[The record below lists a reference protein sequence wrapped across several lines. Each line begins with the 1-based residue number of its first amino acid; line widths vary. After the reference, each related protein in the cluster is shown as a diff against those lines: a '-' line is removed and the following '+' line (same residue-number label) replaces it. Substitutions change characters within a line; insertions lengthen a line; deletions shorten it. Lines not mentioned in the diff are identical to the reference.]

1 MLDSV
6 RNNLLSGWSLVII
19 ISICALPFVFLGT
32 GSLGTVFGSN
42 FGSVNGEKIEEIDIQ
57 IAQNRV
63 TQNYREIFG
72 DEFDFGLLS
81 EEQQVEAINNE
92 IIRQKVILAEVRS
105 LGLLNNEEIRN
116 SKKDILKNQDFYI
129 DGQFD
134 EGRFE
139 AFVNAN
145 GFTKDDFIEMLTR
158 MESSNTYLKTIT
170 SNFVTNH
177 EIKAFIELIEKTIDI
192 DFIKISFDE
201 ILNTVSSSL
210 EEQANY
216 YQNNSDSFMSEEKR
230 GIQYF
235 KLDISDFTKD
245 INVPENYYEEAY
257 LAYSQEVDNS
267 SQKRISHIMI
277 DKSNYDNEEE
287 ALQAISILQEK
298 ILNGDDFALI
308 AQNYSE
314 DLLTKD
320 SGGDLDY
327 FSADL
332 FPMEFET
339 EVNNL
344 NLNETSNVINLEST
358 IHILKVTEIFQE
370 ELLSFEDKKASLEA
384 ELIEAESLAL
394 LNEEYFKILDLIDAG
409 NSFNEIHDLYLSNI
423 EQINPTS
430 YSNFTNE
437 SLLEY
442 KDDIFSMNTS
452 INIISNDDGL
462 IVYNL
467 NSIEEPRVLSF
478 DEVQE
483 TINEILVNQKAIVAR
498 EEILQKLESISS
510 DEFLNFAND
519 YSYLTVENF
528 VNVKSNASILPRDV
542 INELFEKELD
552 TISLIPTSNDYY
564 LVSLYGINKPSSEVI
579 NSLIDD
585 YKSLSSDQVNSK
597 LFGIINN
604 ELYTNIRNDIRIGV
618 N

>member
-57 IAQNRV
+57 IAQSRV

-72 DEFDFGLLS
+72 DDFDFSVLS
-81 EEQQVEAINNE
+81 EEQLTEEINNE

-105 LGLLNNEEIRN
+105 LGLLNKEEIRN
-116 SKKDILKNQDFYI
+116 SKKEILKNQDFYI
-129 DGQFD
+129 DGKFD

-158 MESSNTYLKTIT
+158 MESSNRYLQTIT

-177 EIKAFIELIEKTIDI
+177 EIKSFIELIEKTVDI

-201 ILNTVSSSL
+201 ILNTVFSSL
-210 EEQANY
+210 EEQAEY
-216 YQNNSDSFMSEEKR
+216 YQNNSDSFLSEEKR
-230 GIQYF
+230 GLQYF
-235 KLDISDFTKD
+235 KLDAANFIKNIT
-245 INVPENYYEEAY
+245 IPENYFEEAY
-257 LAYSQEVDNS
+257 LEYSQEVKNS

-277 DKSNYDNEEE
+277 DKSNYNNDDD
-287 ALQAISILQEK
+287 ALQAMLEVQQKIIS
-298 ILNGDDFALI
+298 GDDFAEI
-308 AQNYSE
+308 AQNFSE

-332 FPMEFET
+332 FPTEFET

-344 NLNETSNVINLEST
+344 SLNEVSNLINLETT
-358 IHILKVTEIFQE
+358 IHIIKVTEVFQE
-370 ELLSFEDKKASLEA
+370 ELLSFEDKKAALEA
-384 ELIEAESLAL
+384 ELMEAEGLAL
-394 LNEEYFKILDLIDAG
+394 LNEEYFEILDLIDVG
-409 NSFNEIHDLYLSNI
+409 NSFTKIHDSYNAEIKTIS
-423 EQINPTS
+423 PTS
-430 YSNFTNE
+430 YANFTDE
-437 SLLEY
+437 VLIDY
-442 KDDIFSMNTS
+442 KDDIFSMNSS
-452 INIISNDDGL
+452 INIISNNDEL
-462 IVYNL
+462 IIYTL
-467 NSIEEPRVLSF
+467 DSIEEPRVLSF
-478 DEVQE
+478 EEVQE
-483 TINEILVNQKAIVAR
+483 SINEILVNQKAILVR
-498 EEILQKLESISS
+498 EEILQKLDSISS
-510 DEFLNFAND
+510 DEFLDFASQ
-519 YSYLTVENF
+519 YPYLTVENF
-528 VNVKSNASILPRDV
+528 INVKSNASILPRDV
-542 INELFEKELD
+542 INQLFEKELG
-552 TISLIPTSNDYY
+552 TISLIPASNDYY
-564 LVSLYGINKPSSEVI
+564 LVSLYGINKPSSEVV

-585 YKSLSSDQVNSK
+585 YKLLSSDQVNSK

-604 ELYTNIRNDIRIGV
+604 ELYTNIRSDIRIGV

>member
-1 MLDSV
+1 MV
-6 RNNLLSGWSLVII
+6 VVII
-19 ISICALPFVFLGT
+19 ISVCALPFVFLGT

-63 TQNYREIFG
+63 TQNYREVFG
-72 DEFDFGLLS
+72 DDFDFGLLS

-158 MESSNTYLKTIT
+158 MESSNKYLQTIT

-177 EIKAFIELIEKTIDI
+177 ETKTFIELIEKTIDI

-210 EEQANY
+210 EEQADY
-216 YQNNSDSFMSEEKR
+216 YKNNTNSFMSEEKR
-230 GIQYF
+230 GLQYF

-277 DKSNYDNEEE
+277 DKSNYDNEEK

-298 ILNGDDFALI
+298 ISNGDDFALI
-308 AQNYSE
+308 AKNFSE

-332 FPMEFET
+332 FPIEFEK
-339 EVNNL
+339 EVSNL

-358 IHILKVTEIFQE
+358 IHILKVTEVFQE

-394 LNEEYFKILDLIDAG
+394 LNEEYFEILDLIDAG
-409 NSFNEIHDLYLSNI
+409 NSFNEIHDLYLANI

-430 YSNFTNE
+430 YSNFSDE
-437 SLLEY
+437 SFLDY
-442 KDDIFSMNTS
+442 KDDIFTMNTS

-483 TINEILVNQKAIVAR
+483 TINEILVNQKAIVVR
-498 EEILQKLESISS
+498 EEILQKLDSISS

-542 INELFEKELD
+542 INQLFEKELD

>member
-57 IAQNRV
+57 IAQSRV

-72 DEFDFGLLS
+72 DDFDFSVLS
-81 EEQQVEAINNE
+81 EEQLTEEINNE

-105 LGLLNNEEIRN
+105 LGLLNKEEIRN
-116 SKKDILKNQDFYI
+116 SKKEILKNQDFYI

-158 MESSNTYLKTIT
+158 MESSNRYLQTIT

-177 EIKAFIELIEKTIDI
+177 EIKSFIELIEKTVDI

-201 ILNTVSSSL
+201 ILNTVFSSL
-210 EEQANY
+210 EEQAEY
-216 YQNNSDSFMSEEKR
+216 YQNNSDSFLSEEKR
-230 GIQYF
+230 GLQYF
-235 KLDISDFTKD
+235 KLDAANFIKNIT
-245 INVPENYYEEAY
+245 IPENYFEEAY
-257 LAYSQEVDNS
+257 LEYSQEVNNS

-277 DKSNYDNEEE
+277 DKSNYNNDDD
-287 ALQAISILQEK
+287 ALQAMREVQQKIIS
-298 ILNGDDFALI
+298 GDDFAEI
-308 AQNYSE
+308 AQNFSE

-332 FPMEFET
+332 FPTEFET

-344 NLNETSNVINLEST
+344 SLNEVSNLINLETT
-358 IHILKVTEIFQE
+358 IHIIKVTEVFQE
-370 ELLSFEDKKASLEA
+370 ELLSFEDKKAALEA
-384 ELIEAESLAL
+384 ELMEAEGLAL
-394 LNEEYFKILDLIDAG
+394 LNEEYFEILDLIDAG
-409 NSFNEIHDLYLSNI
+409 NSFTKIHDSYNAEIKTIS
-423 EQINPTS
+423 PTS
-430 YSNFTNE
+430 YANFTDE
-437 SLLEY
+437 VLIDY
-442 KDDIFSMNTS
+442 KDDIFSMNSS
-452 INIISNDDGL
+452 INIISNNDEL
-462 IVYNL
+462 IIYTL
-467 NSIEEPRVLSF
+467 DSIEEPRVLSF
-478 DEVQE
+478 EEVQE
-483 TINEILVNQKAIVAR
+483 SINEILVNQKAILVR
-498 EEILQKLESISS
+498 EEILQKLDSISS
-510 DEFLNFAND
+510 DEFLDFASQ
-519 YSYLTVENF
+519 YPYLTVENF
-528 VNVKSNASILPRDV
+528 INVKSNASILPRDV
-542 INELFEKELD
+542 VNQLFEKELG
-552 TISLIPTSNDYY
+552 TISLIPASNDYY
-564 LVSLYGINKPSSEVI
+564 LVSLYGINKPSSEVV

-585 YKSLSSDQVNSK
+585 YKLLSSDQVNSK

-604 ELYTNIRNDIRIGV
+604 ELYTNIRSDIRIGV

>member
-57 IAQNRV
+57 IAQSRV

-72 DEFDFGLLS
+72 DDFDFSVLS
-81 EEQQVEAINNE
+81 EEQLTEEINNE

-105 LGLLNNEEIRN
+105 LGLLNKEEIRN
-116 SKKDILKNQDFYI
+116 SKKEILKNQDFYI

-158 MESSNTYLKTIT
+158 MESSNRYLQTIT

-177 EIKAFIELIEKTIDI
+177 EIKSFIELIEKTVDI

-201 ILNTVSSSL
+201 ILNTVFSSL
-210 EEQANY
+210 EEQAEY
-216 YQNNSDSFMSEEKR
+216 YQNNSDSFLSEEKR
-230 GIQYF
+230 GLQYF
-235 KLDISDFTKD
+235 KLDAANFIKNIT
-245 INVPENYYEEAY
+245 IPENYFEEAY
-257 LAYSQEVDNS
+257 LEYSQEVNNS

-277 DKSNYDNEEE
+277 DKSNYNNDDD
-287 ALQAISILQEK
+287 ALQAMREVQQKIIS
-298 ILNGDDFALI
+298 GDDFAEI
-308 AQNYSE
+308 AQNFSE

-332 FPMEFET
+332 FPTEFET

-344 NLNETSNVINLEST
+344 SLNEVSNLINLETT
-358 IHILKVTEIFQE
+358 IHIIKVTEVFQE
-370 ELLSFEDKKASLEA
+370 ELLSFEDKKAALEA
-384 ELIEAESLAL
+384 ELMEAEGLAL
-394 LNEEYFKILDLIDAG
+394 LNEEYFEILDLIDAG
-409 NSFNEIHDLYLSNI
+409 NSFTKIHDSYNAEIKTIS
-423 EQINPTS
+423 PTS
-430 YSNFTNE
+430 YANFTDE
-437 SLLEY
+437 VLIDY
-442 KDDIFSMNTS
+442 KDDIFSMNSS
-452 INIISNDDGL
+452 INIISNNDEL
-462 IVYNL
+462 IIYTL
-467 NSIEEPRVLSF
+467 DSIEEPRVLSF
-478 DEVQE
+478 EEVQE
-483 TINEILVNQKAIVAR
+483 SINEILVNQKAILVR
-498 EEILQKLESISS
+498 EEILQKLDSISS
-510 DEFLNFAND
+510 DEFLDFASQ
-519 YSYLTVENF
+519 YPYLTVENF

-542 INELFEKELD
+542 INQLFEKELG
-552 TISLIPTSNDYY
+552 TISLIPASNDYY
-564 LVSLYGINKPSSEVI
+564 LVSLYGINKPSSEVV

-585 YKSLSSDQVNSK
+585 YKLLSSDQVNSK

-604 ELYTNIRNDIRIGV
+604 ELYTNIRSDIRIGV

>member
-57 IAQNRV
+57 IAQSRV

-72 DEFDFGLLS
+72 DDFDFSVLS
-81 EEQQVEAINNE
+81 EEQLTEEINNE

-105 LGLLNNEEIRN
+105 LGLLNKEEIRN
-116 SKKDILKNQDFYI
+116 SKKEILKNQDFYI

-158 MESSNTYLKTIT
+158 MESSNRYLQTIT

-177 EIKAFIELIEKTIDI
+177 EIKSFIELIEKTVDI

-201 ILNTVSSSL
+201 ILNTVFSSL
-210 EEQANY
+210 EEQAEY
-216 YQNNSDSFMSEEKR
+216 YQNNSDSFLSEEKR
-230 GIQYF
+230 GLQYF
-235 KLDISDFTKD
+235 KLDAADFIKNIT
-245 INVPENYYEEAY
+245 IPENYFEEAY
-257 LAYSQEVDNS
+257 LEYSQEVNNS

-277 DKSNYDNEEE
+277 DKSNYNNDDD
-287 ALQAISILQEK
+287 ALQAMREVQQKIIS
-298 ILNGDDFALI
+298 GDDFAEI
-308 AQNYSE
+308 AQNFSE

-332 FPMEFET
+332 FPTEFET

-344 NLNETSNVINLEST
+344 SLNEVSNLINLETT
-358 IHILKVTEIFQE
+358 IHIIKVTEVFQE
-370 ELLSFEDKKASLEA
+370 ELLSFEDKKAALEA
-384 ELIEAESLAL
+384 ELMEAEGLAL
-394 LNEEYFKILDLIDAG
+394 LNEEYFEILDLIDAG
-409 NSFNEIHDLYLSNI
+409 NSFTKIHDSYNAEIKTIS
-423 EQINPTS
+423 PTS
-430 YSNFTNE
+430 YANFTDE
-437 SLLEY
+437 VLIDY
-442 KDDIFSMNTS
+442 KDDIFSMNSS
-452 INIISNDDGL
+452 INIISNNDEL
-462 IVYNL
+462 IIYTL
-467 NSIEEPRVLSF
+467 DSIEEPRVLSF
-478 DEVQE
+478 EEVQE
-483 TINEILVNQKAIVAR
+483 SINEILVNQKAILVR
-498 EEILQKLESISS
+498 EEILQKLDSISS
-510 DEFLNFAND
+510 DEFLDFASQ
-519 YSYLTVENF
+519 YPYLTVENF
-528 VNVKSNASILPRDV
+528 INVKSNASILPRDV
-542 INELFEKELD
+542 INQLFEKELG
-552 TISLIPTSNDYY
+552 TISLIPASNDYY
-564 LVSLYGINKPSSEVI
+564 LVSLYGINKPSSEVV

-585 YKSLSSDQVNSK
+585 YKLLSSDQVNSK

-604 ELYTNIRNDIRIGV
+604 ELYTNIRSDIRIGV

>member
-57 IAQNRV
+57 IAQSRV

-72 DEFDFGLLS
+72 DDFDFSVLS
-81 EEQQVEAINNE
+81 EEQLTEEINNE

-105 LGLLNNEEIRN
+105 LGLLNKEEIRN
-116 SKKDILKNQDFYI
+116 SKKEILKNQDFYI

-158 MESSNTYLKTIT
+158 MESSNRYLQTIT

-177 EIKAFIELIEKTIDI
+177 EIKSFIELIEKTVDI

-201 ILNTVSSSL
+201 ILNTVFSSL
-210 EEQANY
+210 EEQAEY
-216 YQNNSDSFMSEEKR
+216 YQNNSDSFLSEEKR
-230 GIQYF
+230 GLQYF
-235 KLDISDFTKD
+235 KLDAANFIKNIT
-245 INVPENYYEEAY
+245 IPENYFEEAY
-257 LAYSQEVDNS
+257 LEYSQEVNNS

-277 DKSNYDNEEE
+277 DKSNYNNDDD
-287 ALQAISILQEK
+287 ALQAMREVQQKIIS
-298 ILNGDDFALI
+298 GDDFAEI
-308 AQNYSE
+308 AQNFSE

-332 FPMEFET
+332 FPTEFET

-344 NLNETSNVINLEST
+344 SLNEVSNLINLETT
-358 IHILKVTEIFQE
+358 IHIIKVTEVFQE
-370 ELLSFEDKKASLEA
+370 ELLSFEDKKAALEA
-384 ELIEAESLAL
+384 ELMEAEGLAL
-394 LNEEYFKILDLIDAG
+394 LNEEYFEILDLIDVG
-409 NSFNEIHDLYLSNI
+409 NSFTKIHDSYNAEIKTIS
-423 EQINPTS
+423 PTS
-430 YSNFTNE
+430 YANFTDE
-437 SLLEY
+437 VLIDY
-442 KDDIFSMNTS
+442 KDDIFSMNSS
-452 INIISNDDGL
+452 INIISNNDEL
-462 IVYNL
+462 IIYTL
-467 NSIEEPRVLSF
+467 DSIEEPRVLSF
-478 DEVQE
+478 EEVQE
-483 TINEILVNQKAIVAR
+483 SINEILVNQKAILVR
-498 EEILQKLESISS
+498 EEILQKLDSISS
-510 DEFLNFAND
+510 DEFLDFASQ
-519 YSYLTVENF
+519 YPYLTVENF

-542 INELFEKELD
+542 VNQLFEKELG
-552 TISLIPTSNDYY
+552 TISLIPASNDYY
-564 LVSLYGINKPSSEVI
+564 LVSLYGINKPSSEVV

-585 YKSLSSDQVNSK
+585 YKLLSSDQVNSK

-604 ELYTNIRNDIRIGV
+604 ELYTNIRSDIRIGI

>member
-57 IAQNRV
+57 IAQSRV

-72 DEFDFGLLS
+72 DDFDFSVLS
-81 EEQQVEAINNE
+81 EEQLTEEINNE

-105 LGLLNNEEIRN
+105 LGLLNKEEIRN
-116 SKKDILKNQDFYI
+116 SKKEILKNQDFYI

-158 MESSNTYLKTIT
+158 MESSNRYLQTIT

-177 EIKAFIELIEKTIDI
+177 EIKSFIELIEKTVDI

-201 ILNTVSSSL
+201 ILNTVFSSL
-210 EEQANY
+210 EEQAEY
-216 YQNNSDSFMSEEKR
+216 YQNNSDSFLSEEKR
-230 GIQYF
+230 GLQYF
-235 KLDISDFTKD
+235 KLDAANFIKNIT
-245 INVPENYYEEAY
+245 VPENYFEEAY
-257 LAYSQEVDNS
+257 LEYSQEVNNS

-277 DKSNYDNEEE
+277 DKSNYNNDDD
-287 ALQAISILQEK
+287 ALQAMREVQQKIIS
-298 ILNGDDFALI
+298 GDDFAEI
-308 AQNYSE
+308 AQNFSE

-332 FPMEFET
+332 FPTEFET

-344 NLNETSNVINLEST
+344 SLNEVSNLINLETT
-358 IHILKVTEIFQE
+358 IHIIKVTEVFQE
-370 ELLSFEDKKASLEA
+370 ELLSFEDKKAALEA
-384 ELIEAESLAL
+384 ELMEAEGLAL
-394 LNEEYFKILDLIDAG
+394 LNEEYFEILDLIDVG
-409 NSFNEIHDLYLSNI
+409 NSFTKIHDSYNAEIKTIS
-423 EQINPTS
+423 PTS
-430 YSNFTNE
+430 YANFTDE
-437 SLLEY
+437 VLVDY
-442 KDDIFSMNTS
+442 KDDIFSMNSS
-452 INIISNDDGL
+452 INIISNNDEL
-462 IVYNL
+462 IIYTL
-467 NSIEEPRVLSF
+467 DSIEEPRVLSF
-478 DEVQE
+478 EEVQE
-483 TINEILVNQKAIVAR
+483 SINEILVNQKAILAR
-498 EEILQKLESISS
+498 EEILQKLDSISS
-510 DEFLNFAND
+510 DEFLDFASQ
-519 YSYLTVENF
+519 YPYLTVENF

-542 INELFEKELD
+542 VNQLFEKELG
-552 TISLIPTSNDYY
+552 TISLIPASNDYY
-564 LVSLYGINKPSSEVI
+564 LVSLYGINKPSSEVV

-585 YKSLSSDQVNSK
+585 YKLLSSEQVNSK

-604 ELYTNIRNDIRIGV
+604 ELYTNIRSDIRIGV

>member
-57 IAQNRV
+57 IAQSRV

-72 DEFDFGLLS
+72 DDFDFSVLS
-81 EEQQVEAINNE
+81 EEQLTEEINNE

-105 LGLLNNEEIRN
+105 LGLLNKEEIRN
-116 SKKDILKNQDFYI
+116 SKKEILKNQDFYI

-158 MESSNTYLKTIT
+158 MESSNRYLQTIT

-177 EIKAFIELIEKTIDI
+177 EIKSFIELIEKTVDI

-201 ILNTVSSSL
+201 ILNTVFSSL
-210 EEQANY
+210 EEQAEY
-216 YQNNSDSFMSEEKR
+216 YQNNSDSFLSEEKR
-230 GIQYF
+230 GLQYF
-235 KLDISDFTKD
+235 KLDAANFIKNIT
-245 INVPENYYEEAY
+245 VPENYFEEAY
-257 LAYSQEVDNS
+257 LEYSQEVNNS

-277 DKSNYDNEEE
+277 DKSNYNNDDD
-287 ALQAISILQEK
+287 ALQAMREVQQKIIS
-298 ILNGDDFALI
+298 GDDFAEI
-308 AQNYSE
+308 AQNFSE

-332 FPMEFET
+332 FPTEFET

-344 NLNETSNVINLEST
+344 SLNEVSNLINLETT
-358 IHILKVTEIFQE
+358 IHIIKVTEVFQE
-370 ELLSFEDKKASLEA
+370 ELLSFEDKKAALEA
-384 ELIEAESLAL
+384 ELMEAEGLAL
-394 LNEEYFKILDLIDAG
+394 LNEEYFEILDLIDVG
-409 NSFNEIHDLYLSNI
+409 NSFTKIHDSYNAEIKTIS
-423 EQINPTS
+423 PTS
-430 YSNFTNE
+430 YANFTDE
-437 SLLEY
+437 VLVDY
-442 KDDIFSMNTS
+442 KDDIFSMNSS
-452 INIISNDDGL
+452 INIISNNDEL
-462 IVYNL
+462 IIYTL
-467 NSIEEPRVLSF
+467 DSIEEPRVLSF
-478 DEVQE
+478 EEVQE
-483 TINEILVNQKAIVAR
+483 SINEILVNQKAILAR
-498 EEILQKLESISS
+498 EEILQKLDSISS
-510 DEFLNFAND
+510 DEFLDFASQ
-519 YSYLTVENF
+519 YPYLTVENF

-542 INELFEKELD
+542 VNQLFEKELG
-552 TISLIPTSNDYY
+552 TISVIPASNDYY
-564 LVSLYGINKPSSEVI
+564 LVSLYGINKPSSEVV

-585 YKSLSSDQVNSK
+585 YKLLSSEQVNSK

-604 ELYTNIRNDIRIGV
+604 ELYTNIRSDIRIGV

>member
-57 IAQNRV
+57 IAQSRV

-72 DEFDFGLLS
+72 DDFDFSVLS
-81 EEQQVEAINNE
+81 EEQLTEEINNE

-105 LGLLNNEEIRN
+105 LGLLNKEEIRN
-116 SKKDILKNQDFYI
+116 SKKEILKNQDFYI

-158 MESSNTYLKTIT
+158 MESSNRYLQTIT

-177 EIKAFIELIEKTIDI
+177 EIKSFIELIEKTVDI

-201 ILNTVSSSL
+201 ILNTVFSSL
-210 EEQANY
+210 EEQAEY
-216 YQNNSDSFMSEEKR
+216 YQNNSDSFLSEEKR
-230 GIQYF
+230 GLQYF
-235 KLDISDFTKD
+235 KLDAANFIKNIT
-245 INVPENYYEEAY
+245 IPENYFEEAY
-257 LAYSQEVDNS
+257 LEYSQEVNNS

-277 DKSNYDNEEE
+277 DKSNYNNDDDALE
-287 ALQAISILQEK
+287 AMREVQQKIIS
-298 ILNGDDFALI
+298 GDDFAEI
-308 AQNYSE
+308 AQNFSE

-332 FPMEFET
+332 FPTEFET

-344 NLNETSNVINLEST
+344 SLNEVSNLINLETT
-358 IHILKVTEIFQE
+358 IHIIKVTEVFQE
-370 ELLSFEDKKASLEA
+370 ELLSFEDKKAALEA
-384 ELIEAESLAL
+384 ELMEAEGIAL
-394 LNEEYFKILDLIDAG
+394 LNEEYFEILDLIDVG
-409 NSFNEIHDLYLSNI
+409 NSFTKIHDLYNAEIKTIS
-423 EQINPTS
+423 PTS
-430 YSNFTNE
+430 YANFTDE
-437 SLLEY
+437 VLIDY
-442 KDDIFSMNTS
+442 KDDIFSMNSS
-452 INIISNDDGL
+452 INIISNNDEL
-462 IVYNL
+462 IIYTL
-467 NSIEEPRVLSF
+467 DSIEEPRVLSF
-478 DEVQE
+478 EEVQE
-483 TINEILVNQKAIVAR
+483 SINEILVNQKAILVR
-498 EEILQKLESISS
+498 EEILQKLDSISS
-510 DEFLNFAND
+510 DEFLDFASQ
-519 YSYLTVENF
+519 YPYLTVENF

-542 INELFEKELD
+542 VNQLFEKELG
-552 TISLIPTSNDYY
+552 TISLIPASNDYY
-564 LVSLYGINKPSSEVI
+564 LVSLYGINKPSSEVV

-585 YKSLSSDQVNSK
+585 YKLLSSDQVNSK

-604 ELYTNIRNDIRIGV
+604 ELYTNIRSDIRIGV

>member
-57 IAQNRV
+57 IAQSRV

-72 DEFDFGLLS
+72 DDFDFSVLS
-81 EEQQVEAINNE
+81 EEQLTEEINNE

-105 LGLLNNEEIRN
+105 LGLLNKEEIRN
-116 SKKDILKNQDFYI
+116 SKKEILKNQDFYI

-158 MESSNTYLKTIT
+158 MESSNRYLQTIT

-177 EIKAFIELIEKTIDI
+177 EIKSFIELIEKTVDI

-201 ILNTVSSSL
+201 ILNTVFSSL
-210 EEQANY
+210 EEQAEY
-216 YQNNSDSFMSEEKR
+216 YQNNSDSFLSEEKR
-230 GIQYF
+230 GLQYF
-235 KLDISDFTKD
+235 KLDAADFIKNIT
-245 INVPENYYEEAY
+245 IPENYFEEAY
-257 LAYSQEVDNS
+257 LEYSQEVNNS

-277 DKSNYDNEEE
+277 DKSNYNNDDD
-287 ALQAISILQEK
+287 ALQAMLEVQQKIIS
-298 ILNGDDFALI
+298 GDDFAEI
-308 AQNYSE
+308 AQNFSE

-332 FPMEFET
+332 FPTEFET

-344 NLNETSNVINLEST
+344 SLNEVSNLINLETT
-358 IHILKVTEIFQE
+358 IHIIKVTEVFQE
-370 ELLSFEDKKASLEA
+370 ELLSFEDKKAALEA
-384 ELIEAESLAL
+384 ELMEAEGLAL
-394 LNEEYFKILDLIDAG
+394 LNEEYFEILDLIDAG
-409 NSFNEIHDLYLSNI
+409 NSFTKIHDSYNAEIKTIS
-423 EQINPTS
+423 PTS
-430 YSNFTNE
+430 YANFTDE
-437 SLLEY
+437 VLIDY
-442 KDDIFSMNTS
+442 KDDIFSMNSS
-452 INIISNDDGL
+452 INIISNNDEL
-462 IVYNL
+462 IIYTL
-467 NSIEEPRVLSF
+467 DSIEEPRVLSF
-478 DEVQE
+478 EEVQE
-483 TINEILVNQKAIVAR
+483 SINEILVNQKAILVR
-498 EEILQKLESISS
+498 EEILQKLDSISS
-510 DEFLNFAND
+510 DEFLDFASQ
-519 YSYLTVENF
+519 YPYLTVENF
-528 VNVKSNASILPRDV
+528 INVKSNASILPRDV
-542 INELFEKELD
+542 INQLFEKELG
-552 TISLIPTSNDYY
+552 TISLIPASNDYY
-564 LVSLYGINKPSSEVI
+564 LVSLYGINKPSSEVV

-585 YKSLSSDQVNSK
+585 YKLLSSDQVNSK

-604 ELYTNIRNDIRIGV
+604 ELYTNIRSDIRIGV